1 MGGLLIR
8 NNELRCKDCFK
19 LYTFKIKPEYPI
31 SKLTKKCKC
40 STNDIELINFLSEY
54 KKNKNLSISC
64 SKCNKTN
71 PKDPNYCKECQ
82 KLYCINCNKEIHK
95 EENNKNHN
103 LITIEK
109 YDFYCI
115 CHQND
120 NFNAYCKTCKID
132 ICSKCTQEKLHEG
145 HKVLFYNKIY
155 DEKKMREYYR
165 KAIRLAEAKIEYNRK
180 VCSMINK
187 EIKKN
192 EKVKSLK
199 RLNEANESE
208 NKNILEA
215 INIFHELYDI
225 SKPKNY
231 CLIVNLVDNI
241 NFNLERIKF
250 EKNTSKEKDAE
261 DLSNYFKADFILESL
276 NKKEVPATLEEQ
288 FFNDKFNVQ
297 FEEEKNENKEKK
309 ENEDKN
315 EEKKEETKEAEE
327 LKKEEEEDDG
337 REKTIAEKKEII
349 KKKIN
354 EKGGFQQAASNPV
367 GNSNE
372 APKTTN
378 DNVVNILNSQTINKK
393 VKKKPK
399 KINFQS

>member
-1 MGGLLIR
+1 
-8 NNELRCKDCFK
+8 
-19 LYTFKIKPEYPI
+19 
-31 SKLTKKCKC
+31 
-40 STNDIELINFLSEY
+40 
-54 KKNKNLSISC
+54 
-64 SKCNKTN
+64 
-71 PKDPNYCKECQ
+71 
-82 KLYCINCNKEIHK
+82 
-95 EENNKNHN
+95 
-103 LITIEK
+103 
-109 YDFYCI
+109 
-115 CHQND
+115 
-120 NFNAYCKTCKID
+120 
-132 ICSKCTQEKLHEG
+132 LHEG
-145 HKVLFYNKIY
+145 HKVLLYNKIY

-165 KAIRLAEAKIEYNRK
+165 KAIKLAEAKIEYNRK

-199 RLNEANESE
+199 KQNEVNESE

-297 FEEEKNENKEKK
+297 FEEENKEKK

-315 EEKKEETKEAEE
+315 EQKKEETKEAEE
-327 LKKEEEEDDG
+327 LKKDEEEDDG
-337 REKTIAEKKEII
+337 REKTLAEKKEII

>member
-95 EENNKNHN
+95 EENNKNHK

-132 ICSKCTQEKLHEG
+132 ICSKCIQ
-145 HKVLFYNKIY
+145 
-155 DEKKMREYYR
+155 
-165 KAIRLAEAKIEYNRK
+165 
-180 VCSMINK
+180 
-187 EIKKN
+187 
-192 EKVKSLK
+192 
-199 RLNEANESE
+199 
-208 NKNILEA
+208 
-215 INIFHELYDI
+215 
-225 SKPKNY
+225 
-231 CLIVNLVDNI
+231 
-241 NFNLERIKF
+241 
-250 EKNTSKEKDAE
+250 
-261 DLSNYFKADFILESL
+261 
-276 NKKEVPATLEEQ
+276 
-288 FFNDKFNVQ
+288 
-297 FEEEKNENKEKK
+297 
-309 ENEDKN
+309 
-315 EEKKEETKEAEE
+315 
-327 LKKEEEEDDG
+327 
-337 REKTIAEKKEII
+337 
-349 KKKIN
+349 
-354 EKGGFQQAASNPV
+354 
-367 GNSNE
+367 
-372 APKTTN
+372 
-378 DNVVNILNSQTINKK
+378 
-393 VKKKPK
+393 
-399 KINFQS
+399 

>member
-1 MGGLLIR
+1 MGGLLIK

-19 LYTFKIKPEYPI
+19 LYIFKIKPEYPI
-31 SKLTKKCKC
+31 SKLTRKCKC
-40 STNDIELINFLSEY
+40 STNEIELYNFLSEY

-71 PKDPNYCKECQ
+71 PKDPNYCNECQ
-82 KLYCINCNKEIHK
+82 KLYCINCNKEVHK
-95 EENNKNHN
+95 EENNKNHK
-103 LITIEK
+103 LITIDK

-115 CHQND
+115 YHQND
-120 NFNAYCKTCKID
+120 NFNAYCKNCKIN

-145 HKVLFYNKIY
+145 HKVTFYNKIY
-155 DEKKMREYYR
+155 DEKKMRDYFR
-165 KAIRLAEAKIEYNRK
+165 KAIKLAEAKIEYNRK
-180 VCSMINK
+180 VCTMIIK
-187 EIKKN
+187 EIKKS

-199 RLNEANESE
+199 KLNEVNESE

-231 CLIVNLVDNI
+231 SLIVNFVDNI
-241 NFNLERIKF
+241 NFNLERKKF
-250 EKNTSKEKDAE
+250 EKETSKEKDAI
-261 DLSNYFKADFILESL
+261 DLSNYFKTDFILESL

-297 FEEEKNENKEKK
+297 FENENEEKK

-315 EEKKEETKEAEE
+315 EEKKEETKEGEE
-327 LKKEEEEDDG
+327 TKKEEEEDDG
-337 REKTIAEKKEII
+337 REKSIAERKEII

-354 EKGGFQQAASNPV
+354 EKGGFQNVASAPAS
-367 GNSNE
+367 NSNE

>member
-1 MGGLLIR
+1 
-8 NNELRCKDCFK
+8 
-19 LYTFKIKPEYPI
+19 
-31 SKLTKKCKC
+31 
-40 STNDIELINFLSEY
+40 
-54 KKNKNLSISC
+54 
-64 SKCNKTN
+64 
-71 PKDPNYCKECQ
+71 
-82 KLYCINCNKEIHK
+82 
-95 EENNKNHN
+95 
-103 LITIEK
+103 
-109 YDFYCI
+109 
-115 CHQND
+115 
-120 NFNAYCKTCKID
+120 
-132 ICSKCTQEKLHEG
+132 LHEG
-145 HKVLFYNKIY
+145 HKVLLYNKIY

-199 RLNEANESE
+199 RLNEGNESE

-231 CLIVNLVDNI
+231 CIIVNLVDNI

-261 DLSNYFKADFILESL
+261 DLSNYFKTDFILESL
-276 NKKEVPATLEEQ
+276 SKKEVPATLEEQ
-288 FFNDKFNVQ
+288 FFNDKYNVQ
-297 FEEEKNENKEKK
+297 FEDEKNENKEKKEKK

-315 EEKKEETKEAEE
+315 EQKKEEIKEGEE
-327 LKKEEEEDDG
+327 LKKDEEEDDG

-354 EKGGFQQAASNPV
+354 EKGGFQQVASNPV

-378 DNVVNILNSQTINKK
+378 DNVVNIINSQTINKN